1 MISDLPLWVTIPG
14 SLLLVC
20 AGLMALI
27 GAMGLRRLNR
37 FYSRMHSVTLGNTIS
52 MGSVV
57 LTSILLTSFL
67 AHRLIVH
74 EILILVFIVLAS
86 PITAI
91 LLMQAGINRDARRPT
106 QRPNNNTQ

>member
-1 MISDLPLWVTIPG
+1 MISDLPLWVSIPG

-67 AHRLIVH
+67 THRLIVH
-74 EILILVFIVLAS
+74 VILILVFIVLAS

-91 LLMQAGINRDARRPT
+91 LLMHVCISRDARLLS
-106 QRPNNNTQ
+106 QRP